1 MNEKFRSTLTGS
13 DWWKPFLV
21 AYVLFLAVLIPFE
34 YVTLSAKANPDPSAA
49 AGILGFFVLYFLGLT
64 ALYSVFGVI
73 LFRAFLSHVSLKDKP
88 FAFTGTIGS
97 FLRINFVGLFLSI
110 ITIGFY
116 IPRYMKRVAD
126 FFVNNV
132 EYDGTKANF
141 LGKTGK
147 MFKYY
152 ILGLFLPILA
162 LIVGGG
168 VYMANKMLQSGA
180 TPVGGNSSLFAG
192 FAANIVILVMIL
204 PFTYYT
210 YKWMVHIAWKET
222 RIAWDTRFWP
232 SIGYILGQILLCC
245 VTLCIY
251 FPAASVKIW
260 RYFATRTVL
269 SVENRETGRL
279 SFEGATGAG
288 FKLIWIQVLLCL
300 ITLGIYLPWG
310 YAKILA
316 FFINNTG
323 VKTTA

>member
-1 MNEKFRSTLTGS
+1 
-13 DWWKPFLV
+13 
-21 AYVLFLAVLIPFE
+21 
-34 YVTLSAKANPDPSAA
+34 
-49 AGILGFFVLYFLGLT
+49 
-64 ALYSVFGVI
+64 
-73 LFRAFLSHVSLKDKP
+73 VSLKDKP

-168 VYMANKMLQSGA
+168 VYMATKMLQSGA

-210 YKWMVHIAWKET
+210 YKWMVHIGGRKRGSPGYPFLALDRLYT
-222 RIAWDTRFWP
+222 RADSSLLRHSLYLCPCGQREDMALLRDPHRFVRRKP
-232 SIGYILGQILLCC
+232 
-245 VTLCIY
+245 
-251 FPAASVKIW
+251 
-260 RYFATRTVL
+260 
-269 SVENRETGRL
+269 
-279 SFEGATGAG
+279 
-288 FKLIWIQVLLCL
+288 
-300 ITLGIYLPWG
+300 
-310 YAKILA
+310 
-316 FFINNTG
+316 
-323 VKTTA
+323 